1 MNALIFKSKKN
12 HSQSGQSFVEFAF
25 GFMILIVMVV
35 GIVDLSRAIF
45 TYMALRDA
53 AQEGALVG
61 SINPGNQSLITER
74 INNNSDLINSLI
86 ADPDTDIDVQ
96 ITVFG
101 AACTGNSIRVA
112 ITYNNF
118 PITMPFLGALIG
130 KQIVPIRVQVT
141 DTILSPPC
149 P

>member
-1 MNALIFKSKKN
+1 MKDGHPKQKN
-12 HSQSGQSFVEFAF
+12 LYLQSGQSLVEFGF
-25 GFMILIVMVV
+25 GFMVLIIMLVS
-35 GIVDLSRAIF
+35 IVDLGRAIF

-61 SINPGNQSLITER
+61 SINPGNQSLINER
-74 INNNSDLINSLI
+74 ITNNSDLIYNLMSDPNS
-86 ADPDTDIDVQ
+86 DIDVR

-101 AACTGNSIRVA
+101 SPCTGNSIRVE

-118 PITMPFLGALIG
+118 PITVPFLGTLIG
-130 KQIVPIRVQVT
+130 KQTVPIKVQVT
-141 DTILSPPC
+141 DTILSPAC

>member
-1 MNALIFKSKKN
+1 MKDWHPKQKN
-12 HSQSGQSFVEFAF
+12 LYLQSGQSLVEFGF
-25 GFMILIVMVV
+25 GFMVLIIMLVS
-35 GIVDLSRAIF
+35 IVDLGRAIF

-61 SINPGNQSLITER
+61 SINPGNQSLINER
-74 INNNSDLINSLI
+74 ITNNSDLIYNLMSDPNS
-86 ADPDTDIDVQ
+86 DIDVR

-101 AACTGNSIRVA
+101 SPCTGNSIRVE

-118 PITMPFLGALIG
+118 PITVPFLGTLIG
-130 KQIVPIRVQVT
+130 KQTVPIKVQVT
-141 DTILSPPC
+141 DTILSPAC